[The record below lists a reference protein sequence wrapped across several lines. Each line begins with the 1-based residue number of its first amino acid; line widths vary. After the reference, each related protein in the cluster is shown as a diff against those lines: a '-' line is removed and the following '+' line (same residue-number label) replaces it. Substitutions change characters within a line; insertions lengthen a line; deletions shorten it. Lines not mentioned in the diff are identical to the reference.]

1 MLSHNETDVVILTK
15 IILPPLFHDHTVGA
29 MRCASAASIS
39 DVELGATFKP
49 TAVRVVTVDAL
60 MLIASAQV
68 IAERHAACLNFPW
81 CLVLAF
87 LYFICEAWWALI
99 FVLFLLLVLFFLLVI
114 YLTLFLLLI
123 LRLMLLLIIIMFL
136 LLLGL
141 LVLTV
146 ASSLLFWSCH

>member
-15 IILPPLFHDHTVGA
+15 VILSPLFHDHTIGA
-29 MRCASAASIS
+29 MRCARAASIS
-39 DVELGATFKP
+39 DIELGATFKP
-49 TAVRVVTVDAL
+49 TAVRVVTIDAL

-68 IAERHAACLNFPW
+68 IAERHAASLNFPW

-87 LYFICEAWWALI
+87 LYLICEAWWALT
-99 FVLFLLLVLFFLLVI
+99 FVLFLLFVLSFLLVI
-114 YLTLFLLLI
+114 CLILFFLFILRLLLLLI
-123 LRLMLLLIIIMFL
+123 VTTFL

-141 LVLTV
+141 LVLTM